1 MEWIW
6 IRGWI
11 GQFGLGMWRAF
22 GLYKMALWL
31 CWRFWGD
38 FDVEDIRKYTF
49 FETNLF
55 FLEVSGLGNP
65 HLVHVFETLG
75 YSPVLVWLKG
85 RNRVCE
91 WVIIDDCAGGNMIY
105 SFALVSRV
113 SVLLEG
119 DETMDG

>member
-49 FETNLF
+49 FETKCF
-55 FLEVSGLGNP
+55 FLGCLDWDTCIWCMYLRLRGF
-65 HLVHVFETLG
+65 HR
-75 YSPVLVWLKG
+75 YS
-85 RNRVCE
+85 
-91 WVIIDDCAGGNMIY
+91 
-105 SFALVSRV
+105 
-113 SVLLEG
+113 
-119 DETMDG
+119 